1 MNNKYDITKAEIEKL
16 LSDEPAIQPDMLDI
30 NQTEA
35 ALINFAKANAIVPPP
50 TLRNSILGKINT
62 LEAQKKEQR
71 PLDAANL
78 PMLDASANWLEWQS
92 LVEGIEPPANFD
104 NIYLHPLESNDRREL
119 FVAWVKEMVDEE
131 VHHDILESFILLEGT
146 CECHITNEKGETR
159 IVRMTQG
166 DYISMQLGETHD
178 VVITSLQPAKAIL
191 EWRKLAA

>member
-1 MNNKYDITKAEIEKL
+1 MNNKYDISKAEIEKL

-30 NQTEA
+30 NQTET

-50 TLRNSILGKINT
+50 PLRNSILSKINT

-71 PLDAANL
+71 LLDAANL

-146 CECHITNEKGETR
+146 CECHITNENGETR

-178 VVITSLQPAKAIL
+178 VVITSMQPAKAIL

>member
-1 MNNKYDITKAEIEKL
+1 MNNKYDISKTEIEKL

-35 ALINFAKANAIVPPP
+35 ALINFAKANSIVPPP
-50 TLRNSILGKINT
+50 ALRNSILGKINT
-62 LEAQKKEQR
+62 LEAQKKEHR
-71 PLDAANL
+71 PLDASNL
-78 PMLDASANWLEWQS
+78 PMLDSSANWLEWQS